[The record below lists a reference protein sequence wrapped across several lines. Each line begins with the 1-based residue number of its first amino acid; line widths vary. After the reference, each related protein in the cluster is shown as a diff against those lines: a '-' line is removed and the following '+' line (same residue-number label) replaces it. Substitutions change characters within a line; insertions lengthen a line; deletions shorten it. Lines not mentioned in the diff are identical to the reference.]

1 MTTDEKRVTY
11 RPRNTKSHRL
21 AKDMVFTYW
30 VGQEVARTWERRD
43 YQDVIG
49 ELGTVIALPEKNG
62 GSLMVRVDLPDGT
75 SKDVLWSAGEC
86 RPMRKLLEGNRD
98 RLRAVAN
105 DYRVL
110 LDTLDENGVGK

>member
-1 MTTDEKRVTY
+1 MTNEEKRVTH

-21 AKDMVFTYW
+21 AKDKVFTYW

-49 ELGTVIALPEKNG
+49 ELGTVIALPERNG
-62 GSLMVRVDLPDGT
+62 EPLTVRVCLSDGT
-75 SKDVLWSAGEC
+75 SKDTLWGAVEC
-86 RPMRKLLEGNRD
+86 RPVRKLLEGNRD